1 MSKPKSCTYSVSGTH
16 CRSCEVLI
24 EKEISRQPGV
34 KSVKASTKDGIVTIT
49 YRGSSRPQIHLL
61 NQLFQD
67 NHYVFSDSAPAPS
80 ASSRLTPFII
90 ALLFVAGYYLL
101 ESTGIISTVSV
112 NTDSLL
118 IAFFG
123 FGLLAGFSTCAA
135 LVGGIVLSLAR
146 QWHSLYSSNDSTFQK
161 LEPHFIFNLGRITV
175 FTFFGLLL
183 GLLGQTF
190 RLSLASGA
198 LITIAVSVL
207 MLVIGLQL
215 LNIKPFTGF
224 QLSLPRFITRRLS
237 DEANFQGKYMPFLMG
252 AATFFLPCG
261 FTLTAQTL
269 ALGSGDPITGAL
281 IMLLFT
287 LGTSIPL
294 LLIGLSSIKA
304 FSTPQRSSLYSY
316 IAGFLIIFF
325 SLFNINSQLSVLDL
339 PNLSTILASSG
350 VKDQKSSLSDSGLPP
365 IVDGKQILKMNAS
378 ASGYSPNY
386 LKVRAGTPVRWE
398 IKDTGTSGCTNAVIS
413 RNLFQGQINLVP
425 GTTSVKEFTP
435 TTPGKYRFTCWMGMV
450 SGTLEVVA
458 SK

>member
-1 MSKPKSCTYSVSGTH
+1 
-16 CRSCEVLI
+16 
-24 EKEISRQPGV
+24 
-34 KSVKASTKDGIVTIT
+34 
-49 YRGSSRPQIHLL
+49 
-61 NQLFQD
+61 
-67 NHYVFSDSAPAPS
+67 
-80 ASSRLTPFII
+80 
-90 ALLFVAGYYLL
+90 
-101 ESTGIISTVSV
+101 
-112 NTDSLL
+112 
-118 IAFFG
+118 
-123 FGLLAGFSTCAA
+123 
-135 LVGGIVLSLAR
+135 
-146 QWHSLYSSNDSTFQK
+146 
-161 LEPHFIFNLGRITV
+161 
-175 FTFFGLLL
+175 
-183 GLLGQTF
+183 
-190 RLSLASGA
+190 
-198 LITIAVSVL
+198 
-207 MLVIGLQL
+207 
-215 LNIKPFTGF
+215 
-224 QLSLPRFITRRLS
+224 
-237 DEANFQGKYMPFLMG
+237 MG

-316 IAGFLIIFF
+316 VVGFLIIFF

-339 PNLSTILASSG
+339 PNLSAILASSG
-350 VKDQKSSLSDSGLPP
+350 VKDQKSSLSDSDLPP